1 MAKFNKWLGG
11 GLGWAFLGP
20 LGGLLGFALG
30 AMLDGKDNDP
40 VFEGQRGSGA
50 TTKGDFL
57 SSLIVLIA
65 AVMKSDGRVLK
76 SELDFVKQY
85 FVQSFGQQ
93 TAMEALQ
100 VLKKVLDQNIPV
112 EGISRQIG
120 QHMDYGT
127 RLQLIQ
133 LLFGISKADGLVS
146 EEEQKTVERISYYM
160 GISTEDFHSIRA
172 LFSDNLE
179 SAYEALEINSSATDD
194 EVKKA
199 YRKMAVKYHPDKVA
213 YLGEDIK
220 KKAHENFQMLNEAY
234 EKIRKSRGMN

>member
-30 AMLDGKDNDP
+30 AMLDGNDNGQG
-40 VFEGQRGSGA
+40 FQGQRGYGP

-85 FVQSFGQQ
+85 FLQSFGQE
-93 TAMEALQ
+93 ASAEALLI
-100 VLKKVLDQNIPV
+100 LKKVLDQNIPV
-112 EGISRQIG
+112 EDISRQVG
-120 QHMDYGT
+120 QYMDYST
-127 RLQLIQ
+127 RLQLIH

-146 EEEQKTVERISYYM
+146 EQEQKTVERISYYM
-160 GISTEDFHSIRA
+160 GIRTEDFHSIRA
-172 LFSDNLE
+172 LYSDNLE
-179 SAYEALEINSSATDD
+179 SAYEALEINSAATDE

-199 YRKMAVKYHPDKVA
+199 YRKMAVTYHPDKVA
-213 YLGEDIK
+213 YLGDGIK
-220 KKAHENFQMLNEAY
+220 NKANEKFQKLNEAY
-234 EKIRKSRGMN
+234 EKIKKSRGMN